1 MDVVKGKEDIGKLT
15 GGDVVA
21 KEDPPKVNMVTGATT
36 GTVVQPEEEVSRTVT
51 LRSDAPGE
59 MPTFELDGIT
69 YRVRDMDAWHEKAE
83 YACGRQ
89 VSLAE
94 LKKQRKRS
102 VEKSETMK
110 P

>member
-1 MDVVKGKEDIGKLT
+1 MAT
-15 GGDVVA
+15 
-21 KEDPPKVNMVTGATT
+21 KEDPPKVNMATGAT
-36 GTVVQPEEEVSRTVT
+36 GTAVPEEEVSRTVT
-51 LRSDAPGE
+51 LRSDAGE

-69 YRVRDMDAWHEKAE
+69 YRVRDMDAWHEKAQ

-102 VEKSETMK
+102 VEKSEAMK

>member
-1 MDVVKGKEDIGKLT
+1 MAT
-15 GGDVVA
+15 
-21 KEDPPKVNMVTGATT
+21 KEDPPKANMATAT
-36 GTVVQPEEEVSRTVT
+36 GTALPEEEVSRAVT
-51 LRSDAPGE
+51 LRSDAGE

-89 VSLAE
+89 VSQVSLAE

-102 VEKSETMK
+102 VEKSEAMK

>member
-1 MDVVKGKEDIGKLT
+1 
-15 GGDVVA
+15 
-21 KEDPPKVNMVTGATT
+21 MVSEANT
-36 GTVVQPEEEVSRTVT
+36 GTVAQPEAEVSRTVT
-51 LRSDAPGE
+51 LRSDAGE

-102 VEKSETMK
+102 AEKSETMK